1 MDNADQGDEPIET
14 RICYG
19 SRDAHPLVS
28 WSENNG
34 KKLNKGLT
42 RAYRYISN
50 QILTDMVGLAP
61 DPEVIQTWDKTALA
75 CIKSPQEKP
84 NNLGKAK

>member
-28 WSENNG
+28 WSEDNG
-34 KKLNKGLT
+34 KKLKEGLT
-42 RAYRYISN
+42 IAYRYISN
-50 QILTDMVGLAP
+50 RILTEMVGLAP
-61 DPEVIQTWDKTALA
+61 DPEVIQTWDKTALT
-75 CIKSPQEKP
+75 CVVYKEEPYKP
-84 NNLGKAK
+84 IER